1 MTRNRES
8 GTMSITIDHEMLSAD
23 DLGLTTIGHV
33 LSHVHT
39 CNRLVVNLLIDGEE
53 PDLERMGEVRR
64 VPLNGHTLFIET
76 AEPREMALDVL
87 EEVEQQLDEAD
98 RLKGEAV
105 DLLQRNAAVRAME
118 RLSGC
123 FSTWHHAQESLTK
136 TAQLL
141 RIDLSRITI
150 EGQTLQVVL
159 GEFCGQLREVK
170 QAMEN
175 RDFVTLA
182 DVLTYEMTATSRHWR
197 DAIVA
202 MRGVIAA

>member
-1 MTRNRES
+1 
-8 GTMSITIDHEMLSAD
+8 MSVTIDHEMLSTD
-23 DLGLTTIGHV
+23 DLGLKTIGHV

-39 CNRLVVNLLIDGEE
+39 RNRLVINLLIDGEE

-105 DLLQRNAAVRAME
+105 DMLQRNAAVRAME

-123 FSTWHHAQESLTK
+123 FSTWHNAQESLTK

-141 RIDLSRITI
+141 RINLSRINI
-150 EGQTLQVVL
+150 DGRTLQEVL

-182 DVLTYEMTATSRHWR
+182 DVLTYEMTQTSRHWR

>member
-1 MTRNRES
+1 MAV
-8 GTMSITIDHEMLSAD
+8 TIDHETLLAD

-39 CNRLVVNLLIDGEE
+39 RNRLVVNLLIDGEE
-53 PDLERMGEVRR
+53 PDLDRMSDVKR
-64 VPLNGHTLFIET
+64 VPLNGRTLFIET
-76 AEPREMALDVL
+76 AEPRQMALDVL
-87 EEVEQQLDEAD
+87 GEVEQQLDEAD

-105 DLLQRNAAVRAME
+105 DLLQRDAAVRAME

-123 FSTWHHAQESLTK
+123 FSTWHHAQESVLK

-141 RIDLSRITI
+141 RIDLARVSVS
-150 EGQTLQVVL
+150 GQSLADVV
-159 GEFCGQLREVK
+159 GGFVGQLREVK
-170 QAMEN
+170 QAMED

-182 DVLTYEMTATSRHWR
+182 DVLTYEMTTTSRQWR
-197 DAIVA
+197 EAIGA

>member
-1 MTRNRES
+1 
-8 GTMSITIDHEMLSAD
+8 MSVTIDHEMLSTD
-23 DLGLTTIGHV
+23 DLGLKTIGQV

-39 CNRLVVNLLIDGEE
+39 RNRLVVNLLIDGEE
-53 PDLERMGEVRR
+53 PDLNRMSDVRR
-64 VPLNGHTLFIET
+64 SPLNGHTLFIET
-76 AEPREMALDVL
+76 AEPRQMALEVL
-87 EEVEQQLDEAD
+87 EEVDEQLDEAD

-105 DLLQRNAAVRAME
+105 DLLQRNSAVRAME

-123 FSTWHHAQESLTK
+123 FSTWQHAQESLTK

-141 RIDLSRITI
+141 RIDLALITI
-150 EGQTLQVVL
+150 AGRTLQDVF

-202 MRGVIAA
+202 MRDVIAA

>member
-1 MTRNRES
+1 M
-8 GTMSITIDHEMLSAD
+8 
-23 DLGLTTIGHV
+23 
-33 LSHVHT
+33 
-39 CNRLVVNLLIDGEE
+39 
-53 PDLERMGEVRR
+53 
-64 VPLNGHTLFIET
+64 
-76 AEPREMALDVL
+76 
-87 EEVEQQLDEAD
+87 
-98 RLKGEAV
+98 
-105 DLLQRNAAVRAME
+105 LQRNAAVRAME

-123 FSTWHHAQESLTK
+123 FSTWHNAQESLTK

-141 RIDLSRITI
+141 RINLSRITI
-150 EGQTLQVVL
+150 DGRTLQDVL

-182 DVLTYEMTATSRHWR
+182 DVLTYEMTQTSRHWR

>member
-1 MTRNRES
+1 
-8 GTMSITIDHEMLSAD
+8 MSVTIDHEMLSTN

-39 CNRLVVNLLIDGEE
+39 RNRLVVNLLIDGEE
-53 PDLERMGEVRR
+53 PDLDRMGEVRR

-76 AEPREMALDVL
+76 AEPREMAMDVL

-123 FSTWHHAQESLTK
+123 FSTWQNAQESLAK
-136 TAQLL
+136 TAHLL
-141 RIDLSRITI
+141 RIDLSLITI
-150 EGQTLQVVL
+150 DGHTLAHVL

-182 DVLTYEMTATSRHWR
+182 DVLTYEMTQTSRHWR

>member
-1 MTRNRES
+1 
-8 GTMSITIDHEMLSAD
+8 MSVTIDHETVSAD
-23 DLGLTTIGHV
+23 DLGLKTIGQV

-39 CNRLVVNLLIDGEE
+39 RNRLVVNMLIDGEE
-53 PDLERMGEVRR
+53 PDLERMSDVKR
-64 VPLNGHTLFIET
+64 VELTGHTLFIET
-76 AEPREMALDVL
+76 AEPRQMALEVL
-87 EEVEQQLDEAD
+87 VQVEQQLDEAD

-123 FSTWHHAQESLTK
+123 FSTWQHAQESLTK

-141 RIDLSRITI
+141 RIDLGRITVD
-150 EGQTLQVVL
+150 GRSLRDVVA
-159 GEFCGQLREVK
+159 EFCGQLREVK
-170 QAMEN
+170 QAMED

-182 DVLTYEMTATSRHWR
+182 DVLTYEMTQTSTQWR

>member
-1 MTRNRES
+1 
-8 GTMSITIDHEMLSAD
+8 MSVTIDHEMLSTD
-23 DLGLTTIGHV
+23 DLGLKTIGQV
-33 LSHVHT
+33 LSHVQT

-53 PDLERMGEVRR
+53 PDLNRMSDVRR
-64 VPLNGHTLFIET
+64 SPLNGHTLFIET
-76 AEPREMALDVL
+76 AEPRQMAMEVL
-87 EEVEQQLDEAD
+87 EEVDEQLDEAD

-123 FSTWHHAQESLTK
+123 FSTWQHAQESLTK

-141 RIDLSRITI
+141 RIDLTLITI
-150 EGQTLQVVL
+150 DGRTLHEVL

-182 DVLTYEMTATSRHWR
+182 DVLTYEMTETSRHWR